1 MIQYSYQYCEL
12 VNNKKIRLIRLTKL
26 SSVSNMKSLLFSFY
40 LITIDYQN
48 YDYLKK
54 IYWIQNPNK
63 KRCNDYRYSFLK
75 IRYEMAVT
83 NLILEQNDI
92 KVYIYMPKICGIFL
106 KILKPIVLP

>member
-26 SSVSNMKSLLFSFY
+26 SSVLNMKSLLFSFY

-54 IYWIQNPNK
+54 SIEYKTQ
-63 KRCNDYRYSFLK
+63 
-75 IRYEMAVT
+75 IRRDAMT
-83 NLILEQNDI
+83 IDI
-92 KVYIYMPKICGIFL
+92 AFWKLDMK
-106 KILKPIVLP
+106 